1 MDETKLLLLFMCNGY
16 NISLKKSHFSF
27 SVLCPELHWTH
38 LHGPKMKYNI
48 TPVFF
53 HGENTLGIM
62 TINGC
67 NLLKKDQMYV
77 DKKSYESLKHKNKSL

>member
-1 MDETKLLLLFMCNGY
+1 
-16 NISLKKSHFSF
+16 
-27 SVLCPELHWTH
+27 
-38 LHGPKMKYNI
+38 MKYNI